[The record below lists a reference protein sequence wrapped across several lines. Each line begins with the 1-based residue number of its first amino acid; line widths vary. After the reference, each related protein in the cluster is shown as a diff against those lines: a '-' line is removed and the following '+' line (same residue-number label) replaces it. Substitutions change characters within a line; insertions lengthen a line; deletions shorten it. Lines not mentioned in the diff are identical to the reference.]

1 MSDKKII
8 FFDIDGTLLD
18 DDKKMPLTAEKAVF
32 ALKELGHEV
41 AIATGRAPFMFKDI
55 REQLEIDSY
64 VSFNGQ
70 YVVLHGEVVATNPL
84 NREALQAMTDL
95 ALTHNHALV
104 YMDHMDMKANI
115 PNDELVEKSV
125 QTLKAKISVGYD
137 PLYFQGRDIYQTL
150 LMCTAEE
157 EPFYET
163 VFKAFDFVRW
173 HPSSVDVVPHAGSK
187 AKGIREITS
196 RLGIAAE
203 NQYAFGDGLNDV
215 EMLTAIHNS
224 VAMGNGCDEAKA
236 VAKMVTKR
244 ADEDGIL
251 YGLQKLGL
259 LS

>member
-18 DDKKMPLTAEKAVF
+18 DEKKMPLTAEKAVF
-32 ALKELGHEV
+32 ALKEQGHEV

-70 YVVLHGEVVATNPL
+70 YVVLRGEVVATNPL

-157 EPFYET
+157 EPYYEA

-173 HPSSVDVVPHAGSK
+173 HPSSVDVVPHSGSK

-196 RLGIAAE
+196 RLGIADE

-215 EMLTAIHNS
+215 EMLTTIHNS

-236 VAKMVTKR
+236 AAKMVTKR

-251 YGLQKLGL
+251 YGLQNLGL